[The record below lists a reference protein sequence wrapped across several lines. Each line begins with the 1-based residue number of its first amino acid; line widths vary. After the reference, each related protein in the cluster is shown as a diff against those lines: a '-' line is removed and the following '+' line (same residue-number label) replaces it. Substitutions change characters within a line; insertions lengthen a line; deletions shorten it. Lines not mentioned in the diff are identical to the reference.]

1 MTVLEEEVN
10 KKYLAYMEFYAKYRS
25 LADMDKPPLK
35 AHLNLLLDE
44 WMKAKE
50 TAAKATVAS

>member
-50 TAAKATVAS
+50 ALRKVKK